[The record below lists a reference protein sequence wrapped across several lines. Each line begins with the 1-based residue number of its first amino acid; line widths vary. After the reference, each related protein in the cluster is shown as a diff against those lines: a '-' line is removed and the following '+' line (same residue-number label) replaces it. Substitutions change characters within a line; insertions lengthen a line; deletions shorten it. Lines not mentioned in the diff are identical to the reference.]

1 MVETT
6 GTGRVYRTGQGERMK
21 IPYTAR
27 GLTLDCVF
35 ELESGEPATWDE
47 PGWPDVYHLIS
58 ASVQGVDVTAIIDPA
73 LVHQLEERAGW
84 S

>member
-1 MVETT
+1 
-6 GTGRVYRTGQGERMK
+6 MK
-21 IPYTAR
+21 VPYTAR
-27 GLTLDCVF
+27 GLTLECQF
-35 ELESGEPATWDE
+35 ELEPGEPNTIDE

>member
-1 MVETT
+1 
-6 GTGRVYRTGQGERMK
+6 MK
-21 IPYTAR
+21 VPYTAR
-27 GLTLDCVF
+27 GLTLECNF
-35 ELESGEPATWDE
+35 EFEAGEPATWDE

-58 ASVQGVDVTAIIDPA
+58 ASVQGVDVTAILDPA

>member
-1 MVETT
+1 
-6 GTGRVYRTGQGERMK
+6 MK

-47 PGWPDVYHLIS
+47 PGWPDIYTLTGAWVD
-58 ASVQGVDVTAIIDPA
+58 GVNVMAIIDPA
-73 LVHQLEERAGW
+73 LVQQLEERAAW
-84 S
+84 P

>member
-1 MVETT
+1 M
-6 GTGRVYRTGQGERMK
+6 RV
-21 IPYTAR
+21 PYTAR

-35 ELESGEPATWDE
+35 ELEPGEPSSWDK
-47 PGWPDVYHLIS
+47 PGWPDIYTLTGAWVD
-58 ASVQGVDVTAIIDPA
+58 GVNVMAIIDPA

>member
-1 MVETT
+1 
-6 GTGRVYRTGQGERMK
+6 
-21 IPYTAR
+21 
-27 GLTLDCVF
+27 
-35 ELESGEPATWDE
+35 
-47 PGWPDVYHLIS
+47 VYHLIS

>member
-1 MVETT
+1 MAETT
-6 GTGRVYRTGQGERMK
+6 WARRLYRTGQGERMRV
-21 IPYTAR
+21 PYTAR

-35 ELESGEPATWDE
+35 ELESGEPPTWDE

-58 ASVQGVDVTAIIDPA
+58 ASVQGVDVMPIIDPA

-84 S
+84 P

>member
-1 MVETT
+1 M
-6 GTGRVYRTGQGERMK
+6 RV
-21 IPYTAR
+21 PYTAR
-27 GLTLDCVF
+27 GLTLDCV
-35 ELESGEPATWDE
+35 LSLNQASQAHGMR

-84 S
+84 P

>member
-1 MVETT
+1 M
-6 GTGRVYRTGQGERMK
+6 RV
-21 IPYTAR
+21 PYTAR

-35 ELESGEPATWDE
+35 ELEPGEPDTIDA
-47 PGWPDVYHLIS
+47 PGWPDIYTLTG
-58 ASVQGVDVTAIIDPA
+58 AWVQGVDVMPIIDPA